1 MKGEIKTLDEYLSQ
15 NIGGK
20 SERNHTK
27 KSKSFVFEVP
37 IYHDVWMDNALEN
50 FYRIL
55 KKIGNEDFNVS
66 LTSDKLIFEF
76 DNFEGFKN
84 VLIQQIKHKYKN
96 MIVMGED
103 KKTRGAKEIKK
114 DFILLQE
121 GKKEGGTVK
130 LKEEVFDWNKLP
142 KILDELK
149 ENKKGDKICI
159 MCGGRYKK
167 SYTLKQAIY
176 PFVTKN
182 KSLSGIRTIKSLPE
196 YHKNLCLMCY
206 LLGVLEWTDEGLL
219 YHTLGNEKTFLFLP
233 IFEDLIELNKFKE
246 ETLNAGILNI
256 SGRYGNLLK
265 KPNYNEIEKTS
276 GEYTTL
282 LAFYEK
288 FIVNVKESEI
298 LCNKWGVL
306 HIPIKSKVKNVKFE
320 TINVD
325 KGMLEVIGKLVEENY
340 LIYDGFVKGTF
351 FKKYNNKKFTTDWD
365 FTHEIRENLSK
376 SLLINDFR
384 TFSKQLM
391 PRKGGFVI
399 LSSDAYQ
406 ILDELIYLWRLIN
419 MGIPK
424 EKLDT
429 IKSVGNIIAKISLGN
444 SSLLYKLDKVRT
456 IEEFWSVLREISR
469 KMAGMEK
476 DELREIKPTAID
488 ELIVMVKEHE
498 KIWKEIRDL
507 LVIYSSMYLAIK
519 KLKKEGD

>member
-1 MKGEIKTLDEYLSQ
+1 MPVITLDNFIDQSNVE
-15 NIGGK
+15 NK
-20 SERNHTK
+20 SYK
-27 KSKSFVFEVP
+27 KSKSFIFEVP
-37 IYHDVWMDNALEN
+37 IYYDVWMDNALEN
-50 FYRIL
+50 FYRVL
-55 KKIGNEDFNVS
+55 KKIDNEDFNVALS
-66 LTSDKLIFEF
+66 NDKLIFEF
-76 DNFEGFKN
+76 NDFEKFKN
-84 VLIQQIKHKYKN
+84 ALVQQIKHKYRN
-96 MIVMGED
+96 MIVIGED
-103 KKTRGAKEIKK
+103 KKAKVPKEIKK

-121 GKKEGGTVK
+121 GKKEYGAVK
-130 LKEEVFDWNKLP
+130 LKEDVFDWNKLP

-149 ENKKGDKICI
+149 ESKKGNKICI

-167 SYTLKQAIY
+167 NYTLKQAIY

-206 LLGVLEWTDEGLL
+206 LLGVLEWTDEGLI
-219 YHTLGNEKTFLFLP
+219 YHTSSKENKTFLFLP
-233 IFEDLIELNKFKE
+233 IFESLTKLNKFKE
-246 ETLNAGILNI
+246 ETLHAGILNI

-265 KPNYNEIEKTS
+265 KPNSDDFEETF

-288 FIVNVKESEI
+288 FIFNVKMSEV
-298 LCNKWGVL
+298 LCNNWGVL
-306 HIPIKSKVKNVKFE
+306 HIPLGKVKNVKFE

-325 KGMLEVIGKLVEENY
+325 KGILEVISKLIENGY
-340 LIYDGFVKGTF
+340 LIYTNMIKGIYFKKKTNKGFV
-351 FKKYNNKKFTTDWD
+351 TDWNI
-365 FTHEIRENLSK
+365 TTEIKENLAK
-376 SLLINDFR
+376 SLLIDDFR

-406 ILDELIYLWRLIN
+406 ILDELIYLWRLVN

-424 EKLDT
+424 EKLDI
-429 IKSVGNIIAKISLGN
+429 IKSVGNIIAKISLAN

-456 IEEFWSVLREISR
+456 IDEFWSVLREISR

-476 DELREIKPTAID
+476 EELREIKPTAID
-488 ELIVMVKEHE
+488 ELVVMVKEHE

-519 KLKKEGD
+519 KLKKGGD

>member
-1 MKGEIKTLDEYLSQ
+1 MEIKTDEIINQ
-15 NIGGK
+15 NYDK
-20 SERNHTK
+20 SEKNYNIE
-27 KSKSFVFEVP
+27 KSKTFMFEVS

-55 KKIGNEDFNVS
+55 KKIDNEDLNVT

-84 VLIQQIKHKYKN
+84 ALIQQIKHKYKN
-96 MIVMGED
+96 MIVIGED
-103 KKTRGAKEIKK
+103 KKTGITKEIKK

-159 MCGGRYKK
+159 MCGGKYKK

-206 LLGVLEWTDEGLL
+206 LLGVLEWTDEGLI
-219 YHTLGNEKTFLFLP
+219 YYTLKEKKTFLFLP
-233 IFEDLIELNKFKE
+233 IFENLIELNKFKE
-246 ETLNAGILNI
+246 ETLNAGILKV
-256 SGRYGNLLK
+256 SERYGNLLK
-265 KPNYNEIEKTS
+265 KPNSNDIEEIF

-288 FIVNVKESEI
+288 FIVNVKESEV

-306 HIPIKSKVKNVKFE
+306 HIPLGKVKNIKFE

-325 KGMLEVIGKLVEENY
+325 KGILEVISKLIEDSY
-340 LIYDGFVKGTF
+340 LIYNDMVKGIYFKKKTSKGFV
-351 FKKYNNKKFTTDWD
+351 TDWD
-365 FTHEIRENLSK
+365 ITTEIKENLAK
-376 SLLINDFR
+376 SLLIDDFR

-399 LSSDAYQ
+399 LSSDAYE
-406 ILDELIYLWRLIN
+406 ILDELIYLWRLVN

-424 EKLDT
+424 EKLHT

-456 IEEFWSVLREISR
+456 IDEFWSVLREISR
-469 KMAGMEK
+469 KMDGMEK

-488 ELIVMVKEHE
+488 ELVIMVKEHE

-507 LVIYSSMYLAIK
+507 LVIYSSIYLAIK
-519 KLKKEGD
+519 KIK

>member
-1 MKGEIKTLDEYLSQ
+1 MPDMTLDKFINQSNVE
-15 NIGGK
+15 NK
-20 SERNHTK
+20 SYK
-27 KSKSFVFEVP
+27 KSKNFIFKIP

-55 KKIGNEDFNVS
+55 KKIDIEDFNVT
-66 LTSDKLIFEF
+66 LTGDKLIFEF
-76 DNFEGFKN
+76 DDFEEFKN
-84 VLIQQIKHKYKN
+84 ALIQQIKHKYKN
-96 MIVMGED
+96 MIVMGVD
-103 KKTRGAKEIKK
+103 KKTGVTKEIKK

-130 LKEEVFDWNKLP
+130 LKEEIFDWNKLP
-142 KILDELK
+142 KILNELN
-149 ENKKGDKICI
+149 ENKKGNKICI

-182 KSLSGIRTIKSLPE
+182 KSLSGIRTIKSLPD

-219 YHTLGNEKTFLFLP
+219 YYTLGNEKTFLFLP
-233 IFEDLIELNKFKE
+233 IFDDLIKLNTFKE
-246 ETLNAGILNI
+246 DTLHAGILNS
-256 SGRYGNLLK
+256 SGESARYGNLAK
-265 KPNYNEIEKTS
+265 NPNSDEIEKTS
-276 GEYTTL
+276 GEYSTL

-288 FIVNVKESEI
+288 FIVNVKESEV

-340 LIYDGFVKGTF
+340 LIYDEFVKGIF
-351 FKKYNNKKFTTDWD
+351 FKKYNNKKFTTDWE

-391 PRKGGFVI
+391 PRKGGLVI

-406 ILDELIYLWRLIN
+406 ILDELIYLWRLVN

-424 EKLDT
+424 EKLDI
-429 IKSVGNIIAKISLGN
+429 IKSVGNIIAKISIGN

-476 DELREIKPTAID
+476 EELREIKPTAID
-488 ELIVMVKEHE
+488 ELVIMVKEHE

-519 KLKKEGD
+519 KLKKEGGN